1 MEELRIFDKI
11 SFSERHRFC
20 RSLATYLECPTN
32 VPFSTG
38 AAIMELSDDLV
49 YAFSKKYSLTEDEVE
64 DCADVFKLLSQG
76 QIGVPNREVKGAL
89 QLLKQNPRDAA
100 VEELLEE
107 IGSSGSIADFESFL
121 YIFRSIKEETSEA
134 ELLDSFK
141 IFDRKGDGYIDS
153 EDFLLNLTTLGEP
166 LTERQAQQIVDEV
179 TQADGRIR
187 YADFVKVMQRWH

>member
-1 MEELRIFDKI
+1 
-11 SFSERHRFC
+11 
-20 RSLATYLECPTN
+20 
-32 VPFSTG
+32 
-38 AAIMELSDDLV
+38 MELSDDLV